1 MTMTVRSNA
10 LEYVSPTN
18 TGVIQDSH
26 GAADADGPRTVIV
39 TGVARSGTS
48 MVSSVLS
55 AAGVYM
61 GEHVY
66 DVVGEDAQVLAI
78 LQTGHH
84 SMLKDLIKV
93 RDAAHPVWGFKIPNL
108 HAYLTPD
115 QFKWFRNPRMIA
127 IFRDPVAVAVRGALS
142 EHIDAMEGLIS
153 TTHAITAVAEFAA
166 MSGCPTLLLSY
177 EKAITAPDRM
187 LQSVLSFCGIPYD
200 DALFNTLLEA
210 VMPNNPAYL
219 ATANRQYVG
228 FMEGIV
234 DGKVYGWCHQVG
246 SLFPVSLELL
256 ADGAFVT
263 AFDAD
268 QFRSD
273 LASSG
278 IGNGNHGYYLDVTR
292 YGFQPGTALSVKVR
306 NRTVE
311 LRGSGRTVAE
321 LLDRVSPAPAPAGAP
336 GQAEAR

>member
-1 MTMTVRSNA
+1 M
-10 LEYVSPTN
+10 EYVSPTN

-26 GAADADGPRTVIV
+26 GAAAAEGPSTLIV

-78 LQTGHH
+78 LQSGHH

-108 HAYLTPD
+108 HAYMTPD

-187 LQSVLSFCGIPYD
+187 LESLLSFCGVDYD
-200 DALFNTLLEA
+200 AALFQTLLQS

-219 ATANRQYVG
+219 ATANRQYLG
-228 FMEGIV
+228 FLEGIV

-268 QFRSD
+268 QYRGD
-273 LASSG
+273 LATNG
-278 IGNGNHGYYLDVTR
+278 IGNGNHGYYLDITR
-292 YGFQPGTALSVKVR
+292 YAFRPETQLTVKVR

-311 LRGSGRTVAE
+311 LRGSGRTVGA
-321 LLDRVSPAPAPAGAP
+321 LMGRVSPTPAPATDPSLA
-336 GQAEAR
+336 AAR

>member
-1 MTMTVRSNA
+1 M
-10 LEYVSPTN
+10 EYVSPTN
-18 TGVIQDSH
+18 TGVIATSA
-26 GAADADGPRTVIV
+26 GDASAIGPRTLIV

-78 LQTGHH
+78 LQSGHH
-84 SMLKDLIKV
+84 SMLKDLIRV
-93 RDAAHPVWGFKIPNL
+93 RDAAHPLWGFKIPNL
-108 HAYLTPD
+108 HAYLTRD
-115 QFKWFRNPRMIA
+115 QFAWFRNPRMIA
-127 IFRDPVAVAVRGALS
+127 IFRDPVAVAVRSGLS
-142 EHIDAMEGLIS
+142 EHLDPINELIS

-177 EKAITAPDRM
+177 EKAIMAPERM
-187 LQSVLSFCGIPYD
+187 LESVLSFCGIAQDP
-200 DALFNTLLEA
+200 ALFDTLLQS

-219 ATANRQYVG
+219 ATANRQYNG
-228 FMEGIV
+228 FVEGII

-246 SLFPVSLELL
+246 SLFPVALELY
-256 ADGAFVT
+256 ANGDFVT

-268 QFRSD
+268 QHRGD
-273 LASSG
+273 LASNG
-278 IGNGNHGYYLDVTR
+278 IGNGNHGYYLDITR
-292 YGFQPGTALSVKVR
+292 FGFRRDTVLLVKVR

-311 LRGSGRTVAE
+311 LRGSGRTVGVLMGE
-321 LLDRVSPAPAPAGAP
+321 VSVDAAPAGGPAL
-336 GQAEAR
+336 AAAR

>member
-1 MTMTVRSNA
+1 M
-10 LEYVSPTN
+10 EYVSPTN

-26 GAADADGPRTVIV
+26 GVAAGSGPRTLIV

-84 SMLKDLIKV
+84 AMLKDLIKV

-108 HAYLTPD
+108 HAYLTPE

-142 EHIDAMEGLIS
+142 EHIDAMEGLVS

-166 MSGCPTLLLSY
+166 MAGCPALLLSY

-187 LQSVLSFCGIPYD
+187 LESVLSFCGIEYD
-200 DALFNTLLEA
+200 DVLFNKLLQS

-256 ADGAFVT
+256 ADGEFVT

-268 QFRSD
+268 QFRGD

-278 IGNGNHGYYLDVTR
+278 IGNGNHGYYLDITR
-292 YGFQPGTALSVKVR
+292 YGFLRDTVLSVKVR

-311 LRGSGRTVAE
+311 LRGSGRTLGVLMGE
-321 LLDRVSPAPAPAGAP
+321 ISLDPAPAGDPSLA
-336 GQAEAR
+336 AAR

>member
-1 MTMTVRSNA
+1 MTARSNA

-18 TGVIQDSH
+18 TGVIQDSR
-26 GAADADGPRTVIV
+26 GAVAVEGPRTVIV

-55 AAGVYM
+55 AAGIYM

-78 LQTGHH
+78 LQSGHH

-187 LQSVLSFCGIPYD
+187 LESVLSFCGITYD
-200 DALFNTLLEA
+200 DALFDTLLQS

-219 ATANRQYVG
+219 ATANRQYLG

-246 SLFPVSLELL
+246 SLFPVALELL
-256 ADGAFVT
+256 ADGVFVT

-268 QFRSD
+268 QFRGD
-273 LASSG
+273 LASNG
-278 IGNGNHGYYLDVTR
+278 IGNGNHGYYLDITR
-292 YGFQPGTALSVKVR
+292 YGFRRDTVLAVKVR

-311 LRGSGRTVAE
+311 LRGSGRTVGALMGE
-321 LLDRVSPAPAPAGAP
+321 VSGDAAPAGAP
-336 GQAEAR
+336 TLATAR